1 MWRRRAAF
9 ASRELLVVVDVVSIV
24 LVIVVIE
31 VIELVAL
38 LFAVAVIVLLVV
50 FELVVVRRLELDRR
64 IARHAEQGTTF
75 RAGQLVAD
83 VDVELI
89 DVNR

>member
-1 MWRRRAAF
+1 MNWPLR
-9 ASRELLVVVDVVSIV
+9 IV

-38 LFAVAVIVLLVV
+38 LFALGVIVLLVV
-50 FELVVVRRLELDRR
+50 FEVVIVRRLELDWR
-64 IARHAEQGTTF
+64 IARHAQQGTTF

-83 VDVELI
+83 VDVEFV
-89 DVNR
+89 DVNG